1 MLIFVF
7 VCFPPFKMKSFVLFA
22 IGLLVLACNNAP
34 EKTPAEKILRHS
46 EGGDFRGVNI
56 GDDRESV
63 SQFENGNSV
72 YSMPDELVY
81 RIEGEGAE
89 STWYEISYNF
99 NQQGLYDINMD
110 IYPKNDSGLSEL
122 KNEFVEYYI
131 TKYGECKY
139 YNGYCQWRAMTS
151 NGHIVSIT
159 LTDSI
164 SESPRPRLKVNFN
177 ESQ

>member
-1 MLIFVF
+1 MKLA
-7 VCFPPFKMKSFVLFA
+7 FKILMASVLFA
-22 IGLLVLACNNAP
+22 CNSAQ

-46 EGGDFRGVNI
+46 QGGDFRGINI

-63 SQFENGNSV
+63 SQFENGTSV

-81 RIEGEGAE
+81 RIEGEGPE

-110 IYPKNDSGLSEL
+110 IYPVDDKGLSEL
-122 KNEFVEYYI
+122 KNEFIGYYI

-139 YNGYCQWRAMTS
+139 LNGYCQWRAMTS

-164 SESPRPRLKVNFN
+164 SSMPRPHLKVNFN
-177 ESQ
+177 ETQ

>member
-1 MLIFVF
+1 MVS
-7 VCFPPFKMKSFVLFA
+7 CGDGKEGSST
-22 IGLLVLACNNAP
+22 
-34 EKTPAEKILRHS
+34 EQILRHS
-46 EGGDFRGVNI
+46 EGGDFRGINI

-63 SQFENGNSV
+63 LKAENGSTV

-81 RIEGEGAE
+81 RIDPNGTD

-110 IYPKNDSGLSEL
+110 VYPKNDSGMRAL
-122 KNEFVEYYI
+122 KNEFVQYYI
-131 TKYGECKY
+131 NRYGDCKY
-139 YNGYCQWRAMTS
+139 HNGYCQWRAMTG

-164 SESPRPRLKVNFN
+164 STTPRPCLKVKFN